1 NRENRESERGIN
13 GEEREQSEE
22 RLREGLKENAR
33 DGAMNPSA
41 NGNSNTMNRMDN
53 SNGHGGGA
61 GENNK
66 TMFAPSSDQ
75 AYTRPGMSRGRS
87 GSLETNGNVGNN
99 QGQNQGQTHTHSRTS
114 SFFSFGKHRNQQQ
127 PQQPS
132 VSSVGGE
139 MAGRTSLTMSS
150 GPGVPQGQGQI
161 QSQSQAQVQS
171 VGQAPALHPEIRS
184 IVSLTVAHAHKIY
197 FSGPLIRRIERE
209 ANGGKPHHTTD
220 NAGNN
225 ASNNGWEQ
233 VWAQLGGTT
242 LSVWNMREIEEAS
255 KRGKEVPPS
264 YLNIT
269 DAFVQ
274 VLGSVTIPAQNPA
287 NAGPQPAQRYTNVL
301 TLNTAGSNL
310 ILFACPS
317 TDALIS
323 WAAAIRL
330 SAWEKSRLEEMY
342 TAHLCRIMIGVGKA
356 DVGSTLVRGKLEGW
370 VRIRVAGRT
379 EWKAV
384 WMVVREGRGAG
395 EGGGGELGRVES
407 NGVGDGG
414 STVFSKKRM
423 SALFQREKEA
433 GVDERSIAMYL
444 SPKPKDRKKPVLV
457 LPVVSQAF
465 AVYPERPELIS
476 RSTLIKIE
484 GMFGQEGEGA
494 GSMRGREGW
503 VLVMPQVEGE
513 EGGLSASGD
522 MLKWII
528 AIHDAFGLY
537 GRPKGWTWD
546 PRDKKGLM
554 FGYPVGPTKDV
565 SP

>member
-1 NRENRESERGIN
+1 
-13 GEEREQSEE
+13 
-22 RLREGLKENAR
+22 
-33 DGAMNPSA
+33 
-41 NGNSNTMNRMDN
+41 
-53 SNGHGGGA
+53 
-61 GENNK
+61 
-66 TMFAPSSDQ
+66 
-75 AYTRPGMSRGRS
+75 
-87 GSLETNGNVGNN
+87 
-99 QGQNQGQTHTHSRTS
+99 
-114 SFFSFGKHRNQQQ
+114 
-127 PQQPS
+127 
-132 VSSVGGE
+132 
-139 MAGRTSLTMSS
+139 
-150 GPGVPQGQGQI
+150 
-161 QSQSQAQVQS
+161 
-171 VGQAPALHPEIRS
+171 ALHPEIRS

-197 FSGPLIRRIERE
+197 FSGPLMRRIERE

-274 VLGSVTIPAQNPA
+274 VLGSVTIPAQPA
-287 NAGPQPAQRYTNVL
+287 SAQPAQRYTNVL

-379 EWKAV
+379 EWKEV
-384 WMVVREGRGAG
+384 WMVVREGR
-395 EGGGGELGRVES
+395 EGGPGGELGRVES
-407 NGVGDGG
+407 NNAGDGPTSAG
-414 STVFSKKRM
+414 STMTVFSKKKRM
-423 SALFQREKEA
+423 SALFSRDKE
-433 GVDERSIAMYL
+433 GNDEDGERSITMYL
-444 SPKPKDRKKPVLV
+444 SPKARDRKKPVLV

-513 EGGLSASGD
+513 EGGLSASGE

-528 AIHDAFGLY
+528 GIHDAFGLY
-537 GRPKGWTWD
+537 GRPKAWTWD

-565 SP
+565 